1 MALGDRY
8 LDHLRDRV
16 FPGGC
21 FFATAVLEMGTGPGP
36 VRERVAAFQ
45 RELFG
50 LIAGLV
56 AAAQQE
62 GGLVGEEPRALAF
75 EINAQFLATSAAFVL
90 ADDPRVLEL
99 ARSILHR
106 RLGGGGVAAWLG
118 SAAPC
123 GASSRP
129 EPPRRSARSAT
140 MVMMVPARGPLRRA
154 MAAPLSAHVGR
165 RSATT
170 TRFAAARGGR
180 EGQCPAASWL
190 PG

>member
-75 EINAQFLATSAAFVL
+75 EINAQFLAASAAFVL
-90 ADDPRVLEL
+90 ADDPASWSWHAASCTDASAV
-99 ARSILHR
+99 AVSR
-106 RLGGGGVAAWLG
+106 RG
-118 SAAPC
+118 SA
-123 GASSRP
+123 RP
-129 EPPRRSARSAT
+129 R
-140 MVMMVPARGPLRRA
+140 
-154 MAAPLSAHVGR
+154 H
-165 RSATT
+165 
-170 TRFAAARGGR
+170 AARAAGLSRRGG
-180 EGQCPAASWL
+180 A
-190 PG
+190 PGARRW